1 MHVYVCS
8 NDGGLVEERPV
19 EARPWNE
26 ARVSQMWRQ
35 RERERECLKQRQRRS
50 EAIDIKI
57 SVLHTWVVL
66 LTFT

>member
-1 MHVYVCS
+1 MYVCS

-35 RERERECLKQRQRRS
+35 RERERVPETEAEKKRS
-50 EAIDIKI
+50 Y
-57 SVLHTWVVL
+57 
-66 LTFT
+66 

>member
-1 MHVYVCS
+1 MYVCS

-26 ARVSQMWRQ
+26 ARVSQMW
-35 RERERECLKQRQRRS
+35 RERECLKQRQRRS